1 LHRRRIKYSQQQQQQ
16 QNPKNNKNGESNGRR
31 SRAED
36 HKPMEPFALVALVA
50 ATFLLAGLVK
60 GVVGMGLPPVAI
72 GIMALAMPPAQAAA
86 LVLVPA
92 FVTNIWQMMS
102 GRNFTVIVRRLWT
115 LQVSICIG
123 AWLCGDI
130 LTTQTSKLPG
140 LLLGLMLMLYAI
152 YGTLSATPRI
162 PTRHEPY
169 LSPIIGLI
177 TGVVV
182 AATGLMAIP
191 LVPYLQAI
199 NLEKEEL
206 LQALGLSFFISA
218 VALGTV
224 LTSASIF
231 RSDTALMSAL
241 ALLPA
246 AAGMTVGRYYVRRI
260 SATTFKHWFLMAMF
274 LIGLAS
280 FVQAIR

>member
-1 LHRRRIKYSQQQQQQ
+1 
-16 QNPKNNKNGESNGRR
+16 
-31 SRAED
+31 
-36 HKPMEPFALVALVA
+36 MEPFALVALVV

-102 GRNFTVIVRRLWT
+102 GERLITVVKRLWT
-115 LQVSICIG
+115 LQLGICVG
-123 AWLCGDI
+123 AWLCGDV
-130 LTTQTSKLPG
+130 LTTQTSKLPN
-140 LLLGLMLMLYAI
+140 LLLGLMLMLYAV
-152 YGTLSATPRI
+152 YGAVSVTPRM
-162 PTRHEPY
+162 PARYEPY
-169 LSPIIGLI
+169 MSPIVGLM
-177 TGVVV
+177 TGVIM

-191 LVPYLQAI
+191 LAPYLQAI
-199 NLEKEEL
+199 NLEKENL

-224 LTSASIF
+224 LTSANIF
-231 RSDTALMSAL
+231 RGDTALMSAF

-246 AAGMTVGRYYVRRI
+246 AVGMAVGRHYVSRI
-260 SATTFKHWFLMAMF
+260 SAAAFKRWFLIAMF
-274 LIGLAS
+274 LIGCAS
-280 FVQAIR
+280 AIQALRSTQPVLN

>member
-1 LHRRRIKYSQQQQQQ
+1 
-16 QNPKNNKNGESNGRR
+16 
-31 SRAED
+31 
-36 HKPMEPFALVALVA
+36 MEPFALAALVV

-92 FVTNIWQMMS
+92 FVTNIWQMAP
-102 GRNFTVIVRRLWT
+102 GRNLIVIVRRLWP
-115 LQVSICIG
+115 LLACICIG
-123 AWLCGDI
+123 VWLCRDVMI
-130 LTTQTSKLPG
+130 TQTSKLPQ
-140 LLLGLMLMLYAI
+140 LLLGVMLMLYAI
-152 YGTLSATPRI
+152 YGSVSATPRI
-162 PTRHEPY
+162 PPRYEFY
-169 LSPIIGLI
+169 AAPIVGLT
-177 TGVVV
+177 TGVIL
-182 AATGLMAIP
+182 AATGLMQLP
-191 LVPYLQAI
+191 LFPYLQAI

-218 VALGTV
+218 LALGTA
-224 LTSASIF
+224 LASASIF

-246 AAGMTVGRYYVRRI
+246 TAGMAVGRYYVSRI
-260 SATTFKHWFLMAMF
+260 SAATFKRWFLIAMF

-280 FVQAIR
+280 LVQAIR

>member
-1 LHRRRIKYSQQQQQQ
+1 
-16 QNPKNNKNGESNGRR
+16 
-31 SRAED
+31 
-36 HKPMEPFALVALVA
+36 MEWFTLAALVLA
-50 ATFLLAGLVK
+50 AFLLAGFVK

-92 FVTNIWQMMS
+92 FMTNIWQMMA
-102 GRNFTVIVRRLWT
+102 GDRLAAVVKRLWT
-115 LQVSICIG
+115 LQVGICIG

-140 LLLGLMLMLYAI
+140 LLLGLMLMLYAV
-152 YGTLSATPRI
+152 YGAVSVTPRI
-162 PTRHEPY
+162 SARYEPY
-169 LSPIIGLI
+169 LSPIVGLA
-177 TGVVV
+177 TGVIM

-199 NLEKEEL
+199 NLEKENL

-218 VALGTV
+218 IALGTV

-231 RSDTALMSAL
+231 RGDTALMSAF

-246 AAGMTVGRYYVRRI
+246 AAGMAVGRRYVSRI
-260 SATTFKHWFLMAMF
+260 SAATFKRWFLIAMF
-274 LIGLAS
+274 LIGSAS
-280 FVQAIR
+280 VIQALRSSQPLH